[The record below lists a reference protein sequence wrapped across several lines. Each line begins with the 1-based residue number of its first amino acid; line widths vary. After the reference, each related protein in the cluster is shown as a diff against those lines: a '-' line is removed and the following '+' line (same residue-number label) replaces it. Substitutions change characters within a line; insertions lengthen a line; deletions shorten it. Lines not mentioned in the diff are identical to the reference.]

1 MTARSRAVPAPRP
14 EPRPGRQ
21 SGPMLEV
28 RGLTVDYVGVVALRG
43 VDLTVS
49 EGELVALVGANGAG
63 KSSLLAA
70 VSGLHRPVGGSVRF
84 CGTALE
90 SLPAHRISRLG
101 VALVPEGRRL
111 FAHQT
116 VRQNLLLGAYQM
128 RDEAERRAGLD
139 RVCALFPVLGE
150 RASQRAGTLS
160 GGEQQM
166 VALGRALMGRPR
178 LLMLDEPSLGIS
190 PKYARFI
197 FAALAE
203 IRASGTTILLVE
215 QNLRA
220 ALALA
225 DRAYVLQTGAVAM
238 SGPAAELAESDD
250 VRRSYLGL

>member
-1 MTARSRAVPAPRP
+1 M
-14 EPRPGRQ
+14 
-21 SGPMLEV
+21 MLEV
-28 RGLTVDYVGVVALRG
+28 RGLTVDYAGVIALRG
-43 VDLTVS
+43 VDLQVA

-63 KSSLLAA
+63 KTSLLAA
-70 VSGLHRPVGGSVRF
+70 ISGLHRPIGGTVRF
-84 CGTALE
+84 CGEEIAT
-90 SLPAHRISRLG
+90 LPAHRVARLG

-116 VRQNLLLGAYQM
+116 VRQNLLLGAYHE
-128 RDEAERRAGLD
+128 RDPRVRQASLHRVHELFPILAERAD
-139 RVCALFPVLGE
+139 
-150 RASQRAGTLS
+150 QKAGTLS

-190 PKYARFI
+190 PKYAQQI
-197 FAALAE
+197 FEVLAD
-203 IRASGTTILLVE
+203 IRASGTTMLLVE

-225 DRAYVLQTGAVAM
+225 DRAYVLQTGSIVM
-238 SGPAAELAESDD
+238 SGVAAELAESDD